1 MVLDNLIHSYVAL
14 DNPLHIEYEYE
25 RIYSDV
31 LKWKFRKEESFK
43 SLTIGGGGYTFPRY
57 MEVVYPNARID
68 VVEIDPE
75 VTRIVYDHLGMS
87 RNTKIKTYNTDGR
100 WFVMNSKDKY
110 DLIFTDAY
118 NDLSIPYHLTTLEFA
133 QQLKDILSPNGII
146 LSNIIDNFQ
155 KGAFLP
161 SYIRTLREV
170 FGEKNV
176 FLLSVSPD
184 FKNTRISTFIVLAGN
199 GNIDIKDFDAHV
211 KSYLKGH
218 ATSAVVPRELM
229 DEFMKTRYSIV
240 IRDDYAPVD
249 NLIAPIFEERF
260 GYNRKS

>member
-1 MVLDNLIHSYVAL
+1 
-14 DNPLHIEYEYE
+14 
-25 RIYSDV
+25 
-31 LKWKFRKEESFK
+31 
-43 SLTIGGGGYTFPRY
+43 
-57 MEVVYPNARID
+57 
-68 VVEIDPE
+68 
-75 VTRIVYDHLGMS
+75 
-87 RNTKIKTYNTDGR
+87 
-100 WFVMNSKDKY
+100 MNSKAKY

-118 NDLSIPYHLTTLEFA
+118 NDLSIPYHLTTKEFA
-133 QQLKDILSPNGII
+133 QELKNALNPNGII

-184 FKNTRISTFIVLAGN
+184 FKNTRISTFIVMAGN
-199 GNIDIKDFDAHV
+199 GDIDIRDFDNHV
-211 KSYLKGH
+211 KTYLKGH
-218 ATSAVVPRELM
+218 ATSAVVPDDLM
-229 DEFMKTRYSIV
+229 EEFMKTRHSVTIK
-240 IRDDYAPVD
+240 DDYAPVD